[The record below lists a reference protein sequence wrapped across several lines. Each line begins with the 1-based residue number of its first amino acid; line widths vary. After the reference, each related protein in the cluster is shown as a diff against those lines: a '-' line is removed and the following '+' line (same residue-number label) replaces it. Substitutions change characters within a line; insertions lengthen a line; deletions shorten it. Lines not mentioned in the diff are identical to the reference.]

1 MTLHRQLTKAFG
13 QPDSSTLKNIGE
25 TAPPAE
31 GYFWRKIDFSIVLN
45 SSGDWLD
52 VEQPPWRSGGKRRRN
67 TLLVPHKQLG
77 SASGSSGFLWGQ
89 STHALGIGSSKQS
102 GFKAN
107 PDGFRRFR
115 TFHRAALG
123 AAQNPAI
130 RAFLLFLQRWNP
142 EDLPDLDMAAQI
154 AGSSVVFRFNYEDC
168 FLHEN
173 YAAQAIWARL
183 LKPASSQ
190 SPPDAG
196 SDEPPE

>member
-13 QPDSSTLKNIGE
+13 RPDSSSLKNIGE
-25 TAPPAE
+25 PSPPEE
-31 GYFWRKIDFSIVLN
+31 GYFWRKIDFSIILN

-77 SASGSSGFLWGQ
+77 SASASSGFLWGQ

-115 TFHRAALG
+115 TFHRATLG
-123 AAQNPAI
+123 AAQNPSI
-130 RAFLLFLQRWNP
+130 RAFLLFIQRWNP
-142 EDLPDLDMAAQI
+142 ETPPDPAMAAQI

-173 YAAQAIWARL
+173 YAARLIWARL
-183 LKPASSQ
+183 FKPAGSQ
-190 SPPDAG
+190 PQPDAERDP
-196 SDEPPE
+196 SHE